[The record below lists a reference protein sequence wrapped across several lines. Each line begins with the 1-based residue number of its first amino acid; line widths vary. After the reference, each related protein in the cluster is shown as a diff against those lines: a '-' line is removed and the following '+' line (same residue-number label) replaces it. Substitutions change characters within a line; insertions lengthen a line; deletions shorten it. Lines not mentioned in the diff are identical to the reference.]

1 MASVPAY
8 DHIVVVVEENHNF
21 DEIIGSPDAPYINS
35 LASGGA
41 LLTNY
46 SAISHPS
53 EPNYF
58 ALYAGSTFGVT
69 DDNAH
74 SEPDPT
80 LATILQNAGQTFTG
94 FIEPDSPAKHNPWES
109 FPEGFNVEQNFSQF
123 PNGNFSA
130 LPSVS
135 FVVPDLNDD
144 MHDGTVAQG
153 DTWLANNINSYAQWA
168 QSNNSLLVVTWD
180 ENDLS
185 ETSNQV
191 ATILYGADVVPGQ
204 YNTPYNHY
212 NLLSTITQSF
222 GLNGPNNAANATP
235 ITEVFGQSPPPAP
248 PPPPPQGGPLL
259 VENTENSYHYA
270 TSDAVNTVSGTDYSF
285 AASVQSSDRHITIAM
300 QTPDGASGEC
310 VDYDL
315 TTGTVGTEG
324 GWGAPVAAMADIT
337 MTPQGN
343 GYLLTDTFTASD
355 SQPVIIAADLGN
367 GGMATAYQGDGS
379 SGVEVDAISLTVAG
393 GANQWND
400 FGSWDTGHAQLVQ
413 AMASF
418 NSGAAA
424 ENSSSVT
431 LGTDPVQQTLL
442 TTPHQA

>member
-21 DEIIGSPDAPYINS
+21 DEIIGSPAAPYINS

-80 LATILQNAGQTFTG
+80 LATILQNAGRTFTG
-94 FIEPDSPAKHNPWES
+94 FIEQSSPAKHDPWES
-109 FPEGFNVEQNFSQF
+109 FPEGFSVEKNFNTQF
-123 PNGNFSA
+123 PQGNFAA

-144 MHDGTVAQG
+144 MHDGSIAQG
-153 DTWLANNINSYAQWA
+153 DAWLANNINSYAQWA

-180 ENDLS
+180 ENDNES
-185 ETSNQV
+185 SNQV
-191 ATILYGADVVPGQ
+191 ATIFYGAGVVPGQ
-204 YNTPYNHY
+204 YSTSYNHY

-222 GLNGPNNAANATP
+222 GLTGPNNAANATP
-235 ITEVFGQSPPPAP
+235 ITEVFGQSPPPPLPPP

-270 TSDAVNTVSGTDYSF
+270 TSNTINTVSGTDYSF
-285 AASVQSSDRHITIAM
+285 AAAVQSSDRHLTIPM

-315 TTGTVGTEG
+315 TTGTVGVEG
-324 GWGAPVAAMADIT
+324 GWGAPVATVSNLAI
-337 MTPQGN
+337 TPQGN
-343 GYLLTDTFTASD
+343 GYNLAATFTASG
-355 SQPVIIAADLGN
+355 SQPVLVAADLGN
-367 GGMATAYQGDGS
+367 GGMATAYTGDGS
-379 SGVEVDAISLTVAG
+379 SSVEVDAISLTVAG
-393 GANQWND
+393 GANQLND
-400 FGSWDTGHAQLVQ
+400 FGSWIPGHAQLVQ

-418 NSGAAA
+418 VSGAAT
-424 ENSSSVT
+424 ENLSPVIDHQSS
-431 LGTDPVQQTLL
+431 QQTLL
-442 TTPHQA
+442 TTPH